1 MTCRFEEANTTVL
14 QYKSSWQS
22 HNFILRFLT
31 IVAINSHVWLTH
43 EWNVIEKLI
52 PVLPLFIWS
61 VFLRRNTSTRN
72 LRFCLFCV
80 GFWINAPVRLL
91 IKPNASPSYI
101 LKYCVRICQNSY
113 LTEFSWALFTG
124 LGLYELN
131 VNGTTAEI
139 VEVRS
144 TCQHDRKK

>member
-1 MTCRFEEANTTVL
+1 MTCKFEEANTTVL

-61 VFLRRNTSTRN
+61 VFFAKEYINPQFAILFILCWILDKCSCAIAYKTKCESIIHFEILCEN
-72 LRFCLFCV
+72 LPKLLSYGIFVGIIHWIRPIRIKRQRDNSRDCL
-80 GFWINAPVRLL
+80 
-91 IKPNASPSYI
+91 
-101 LKYCVRICQNSY
+101 
-113 LTEFSWALFTG
+113 
-124 LGLYELN
+124 
-131 VNGTTAEI
+131 
-139 VEVRS
+139 VRS